1 MPHPKLTGR
10 ISNLLLIIGS
20 SVLVGLCT
28 LEGELNA
35 IAFEFLTI
43 GDRMHRGGVLVQEA
57 SAVAD
62 ARACNNLTCK
72 FSELCVTNSPITVG
86 SRM

>member
-1 MPHPKLTGR
+1 MLHLKLPGR

-20 SVLVGLCT
+20 SVLVGLCI

-43 GDRMHRGGVLVQEA
+43 GDRIHRGSVLV
-57 SAVAD
+57 
-62 ARACNNLTCK
+62 
-72 FSELCVTNSPITVG
+72 
-86 SRM
+86 

>member
-1 MPHPKLTGR
+1 MANKCLTPVLHPNLPGR
-10 ISNLLLIIGS
+10 ISNLFLIIGS

-43 GDRMHRGGVLVQEA
+43 GDRMHRGSVLV
-57 SAVAD
+57 
-62 ARACNNLTCK
+62 
-72 FSELCVTNSPITVG
+72 
-86 SRM
+86 